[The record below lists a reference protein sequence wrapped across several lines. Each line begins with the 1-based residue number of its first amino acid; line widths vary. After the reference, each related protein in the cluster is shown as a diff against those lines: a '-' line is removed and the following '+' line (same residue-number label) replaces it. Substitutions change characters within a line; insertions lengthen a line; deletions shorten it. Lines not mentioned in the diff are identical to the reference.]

1 MSRPWVIDIET
12 VPVGTTRDRGCG
24 VPDAWLDAV
33 PFVPPTPRAVSS
45 SYRDPAL
52 IAARQRHLEERYQQ
66 DRAEAKHQ
74 WFAKRVD
81 AWKARALSPYT
92 AEVVAIAMHPVQA
105 DAPTS
110 PDDVAV
116 RLTQDTCTERG
127 LLLDLEQKLAQHQVS
142 HLVHW
147 STYDPPVLREAM
159 CRHDLELPHL
169 QGLTR
174 QSVRGRA
181 WYPRCLDAS
190 VLTHARHAN
199 FGRHWG
205 LKNIAAQLG
214 WDDPAGVKSAEVYDA
229 FLAGDLDG
237 CAERAAVDVYLVLRI
252 LERERA
258 LCDVLDWARGGR

>member
-12 VPVGTTRDRGCG
+12 VPLGTTRARGCG
-24 VPDAWLDAV
+24 VPDEWLELE
-33 PFVPPTPRAVSS
+33 PFVPPAPRRVPV
-45 SYRDPAL
+45 SYRDPAK
-52 IAARQRHLEERYQQ
+52 IAAKQRELDERYQV
-66 DRAEAKHQ
+66 DRVEAKHK
-74 WFAKRVD
+74 WFAQRVD

-110 PDDVAV
+110 DEDVAV
-116 RLTQDTCTERG
+116 RLTRKTCTERG
-127 LLLDLEQKLAQHQVS
+127 LLLDLEQQLVKHQVS

-169 QGLTR
+169 QSLTG

-181 WYPRCLDAS
+181 FYPRCLDAS

-199 FGRHWG
+199 YSRGWG
-205 LKNIAAQLG
+205 LKHIAKQLG
-214 WDDPAGVKSAEVYDA
+214 WSDPAGVESSAVYDA
-229 FLAGDLDG
+229 WLAANHDG

-258 LCDVLDWARGGR
+258 LCDVLDWARGAR